1 MTDDSFECSELI
13 GKTIKKLTLFKDSG
27 ERCEVFVE
35 FTDGTSFS
43 CALDVKSAIKASLI
57 RTGIGT
63 PDVLREYLS

>member
-1 MTDDSFECSELI
+1 MTDDSFECSELT

-27 ERCEVFVE
+27 ERCEVLIE

-43 CALDVKSAIKASLI
+43 CALDVQTAIKASLI

>member
-1 MTDDSFECSELI
+1 MTDDPFECSELI

-27 ERCEVFVE
+27 ERCEVLIE

-43 CALDVKSAIKASLI
+43 CALDVQSAIKASLI